1 MGAFHCPIGAAYY
14 DDDACIDCGLCYAK
28 DSAEKVEASR
38 KIREYLVVHSP
49 VTARPSKIA
58 ICGKGG
64 SGKTMLVTL
73 LAGALKNAGYR
84 VMVLDA
90 DESNPGLA
98 RLLGIAGEP
107 KPLKELFGTGQ
118 DSNKNSL
125 MERDSFSIADVNPA
139 YISDGSGVSFMLTG
153 KVVDPFQGCA
163 CSLAACACEVVEK
176 LKINDNEVLLLDL
189 EAGVESFGRG
199 VERHTD
205 TVIAVVEPSYESIT
219 LAGKII
225 YMAKGMGITRAG
237 AVLNKMTT
245 VAMKLRATSELE
257 KLGVVVYGT
266 ISYHADLA
274 EAGFSGDP
282 PDSEKAKKEAGV
294 ILRNILL

>member
-14 DDDACIDCGLCYAK
+14 DDDTCIDCGLCYAK
-28 DSAEKVEASR
+28 NSAEKVEASR
-38 KIREYLVVHSP
+38 KIREYLVIHSP
-49 VTARPSKIA
+49 ITTRPSKIA

-73 LAGALKNAGYR
+73 LAGAMKKGYR

-107 KPLKELFGTGQ
+107 KPLKELFGTEH
-118 DSNKNSL
+118 DSKKDSL
-125 MERDSFSIADVNPA
+125 LKRDSFSIADVNPA
-139 YISDGSGVSFMLTG
+139 YISEGSDVSFMLTG

-176 LKINDNEVLLLDL
+176 LKLNDNEVLLLDL

-199 VERHTD
+199 VERYTD

-225 YMAKGMGITRAG
+225 YMAKGMGIARAG
-237 AVLNKMTT
+237 AILNKMTT

-257 KLGVVVYGT
+257 KLGVGIYGT

-282 PDSEKAKKEAGV
+282 PDSEKARKEADV
-294 ILRNILL
+294 ILRNILR